1 MRFQSIKK
9 IISKSNRIFRI
20 EGKLLRF
27 LTIFFNYFTFLIMF
41 TIAGREIRSLFL
53 SPIAYVITGIFT
65 FIFAYFFLSVI
76 ALYTIL
82 SVQALRAPFI
92 AERINIQD
100 LVIRPLFANMSVL
113 LLFIVPIIT
122 MRAFAEE
129 KKLGTF
135 ELIYTSPLRTWEIV
149 LGKFLGIS
157 SFVVFILA
165 VSALFMLPIFKF
177 GQPDKGVI
185 LTAYIGLLLM
195 TTAFISAGIFASSIT
210 ENQVI
215 SVIVSFGILLL
226 FWVLGWVRGT
236 LEGSLKDIIAYLSF
250 TDHFQNFS
258 TGMIDTRDII
268 YYISF
273 TAGML
278 FLTISSLESRRWR
291 GAY

>member
-1 MRFQSIKK
+1 
-9 IISKSNRIFRI
+9 
-20 EGKLLRF
+20 
-27 LTIFFNYFTFLIMF
+27 MF

-53 SPIAYVITGIFT
+53 SPIAYVITGIFVI
-65 FIFAYFFLSVI
+65 IFAYFFLSVI

-82 SVQALRAPFI
+82 SVQALRIPFI

-100 LVIRPLFANMSVL
+100 LVIKPLFANMSVL
-113 LLFIVPIIT
+113 LLFLVPMIT
-122 MRAFAEE
+122 MRTFAEE

-149 LGKFLGIS
+149 LGKFLGMS
-157 SFVVFILA
+157 SFIVFILA
-165 VSALFMLPIFKF
+165 VSALFMFPLFKF
-177 GQPDKGVI
+177 GEPDKGVI

-236 LEGSLKDIIAYLSF
+236 LEGSLKEIIAYFFFECDSSIHNFECSSIKNTFYCRENKYSGPCNKTSF
-250 TDHFQNFS
+250 CKYERLAFIFGPYDNDENIRRREEIRNF
-258 TGMIDTRDII
+258 
-268 YYISF
+268 
-273 TAGML
+273 
-278 FLTISSLESRRWR
+278 
-291 GAY
+291 